1 MSLLWFLLGILVGAL
16 LTWLFVALPLQR
28 KLRAPEKAQLGKAE
42 PAAPASEPIT
52 PAEPASTNGS
62 APKADTNGTAPKVP
76 SDAAPKVSGDT
87 APKAASNGSAPM
99 TTSSAAKPRTPK
111 KAAASKNGATPKAAP
126 KKEAEPKEAETP
138 AEAEPSATAVATIEP
153 GPYPR
158 SARPNADGS
167 APSPEYTIKG
177 NAGSKLYHT
186 PSSPYYGRTKAEAW
200 FATPEDAEAAGFTAW
215 RRK

>member
-1 MSLLWFLLGILVGAL
+1 VSLLWFLLGILVGAL

-28 KLRAPEKAQLGKAE
+28 KLRAPEKAQLDKKAQVDKVE
-42 PAAPASEPIT
+42 PTAAAPEPVVST
-52 PAEPASTNGS
+52 EPASANGS
-62 APKADTNGTAPKVP
+62 APKADTNG
-76 SDAAPKVSGDT
+76 SAA
-87 APKAASNGSAPM
+87 KAASNSSAPK
-99 TTSSAAKPRTPK
+99 TTSSTAKPRTSK
-111 KAAASKNGATPKAAP
+111 KAPASKNGAAPKAAP
-126 KKEAEPKEAETP
+126 KKEAAPQKAETP
-138 AEAEPSATAVATIEP
+138 AEAEPAATAVATIEP

-158 SARPNADGS
+158 SARSTADGS